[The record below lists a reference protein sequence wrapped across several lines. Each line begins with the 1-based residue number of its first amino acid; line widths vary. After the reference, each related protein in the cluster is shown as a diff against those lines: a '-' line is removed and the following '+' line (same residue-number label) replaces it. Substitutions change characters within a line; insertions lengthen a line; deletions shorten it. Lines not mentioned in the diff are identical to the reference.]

1 MITTNRAVRGSLL
14 VAAALA
20 LSACSGIFDV
30 EAPGRIAD
38 ENLNDPDA
46 APGIVTGMSYDLAG
60 AMNAANDL
68 IALASVELFHGG
80 SYNWAEVPRGVITDE
95 DANGTWGSMMQARWV
110 TEHGVER
117 LEESLDAKDFAKS
130 ALVARAYL
138 LGGFAN
144 RLIGENVC
152 ETVIDGGAPE
162 PNTVEFDRGIEKF
175 TKAITIGTAA
185 GSGADDIVTAAYGGR
200 ASLKAWKGDWAG
212 AVADA
217 QKVPVDFTYS
227 AILMTDGLSN
237 TLAFETH
244 DRFEYTVFGTE
255 FADHPDDTRALW
267 EIVYRAN
274 GAVATGANG
283 STPMYQ
289 QKKYE
294 DNGSDIPLVKGTEM
308 LALRAEAA
316 LRTNAIAGAIALLN
330 QARAADD
337 MPSLPAP
344 GSLAEAWDILHFE
357 RGAITWLENR
367 RFWDERRWFN
377 DTEPAHFDFLA
388 NRDKCI
394 PISRDE
400 KNSNPNIP

>member
-1 MITTNRAVRGSLL
+1 MITTNAAVRGSLIL
-14 VAAALA
+14 AIALST
-20 LSACSGIFDV
+20 SACSGMFDV

-38 ENLNDPDA
+38 ENLNDADA

-60 AMNAANDL
+60 AMNAGSDIL
-68 IALASVELFHGG
+68 ALASGELFHGG

-95 DANGTWGSMMQARWV
+95 DANTVWGSMMQARWV
-110 TEHGVER
+110 TEHGLDR
-117 LEESLDAKDFAKS
+117 LKTSLKAEDFAKS

-152 ETVIDGGAPE
+152 ETVIDGGAPQ

-175 TKAITIGTAA
+175 TKAIEIGTAA
-185 GSGADDIVTAAYGGR
+185 GSSANDIVTAAYGGR

-217 QKVPVDFTYS
+217 AKVPTSFVYS
-227 AILMTDGLSN
+227 AILMTEGLSN
-237 TLAFETH
+237 TLAYETH

-255 FADHPDDTRALW
+255 FANRPNDTRAPW
-267 EIVYRAN
+267 KIVLLAN
-274 GAVATGANG
+274 GKVATGANG

-289 QKKYE
+289 QQKYE
-294 DNGSDIPLVKGTEM
+294 DHGSDIPLVKGTEM

-316 LRTNAIAGAIALLN
+316 LRTNDIGTATTLLN
-330 QARAADD
+330 QARAAAG
-337 MPSLPAP
+337 MPALTTP
-344 GSLAEAWDILHFE
+344 GSITAAWSVLQAE

-367 RFWDERRWFN
+367 RFWDERRWFAE
-377 DTEPAHFDFLA
+377 TGPAHFDFLKD
-388 NRDKCI
+388 RDKCI
-394 PISRDE
+394 PISKDE
-400 KNSNPNIP
+400 KDSNPNVP